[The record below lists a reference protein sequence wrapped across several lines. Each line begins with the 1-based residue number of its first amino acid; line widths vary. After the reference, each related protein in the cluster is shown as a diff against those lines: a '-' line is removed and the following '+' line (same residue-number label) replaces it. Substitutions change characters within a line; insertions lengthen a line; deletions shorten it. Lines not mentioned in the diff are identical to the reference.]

1 MRLISHRGNING
13 IESVHEN
20 NPNYIE
26 NAIMLGFDVE
36 IDMIGDLELESDNGD
51 GSMNSSD

>member
-1 MRLISHRGNING
+1 MQ
-13 IESVHEN
+13 
-20 NPNYIE
+20 PTP
-26 NAIMLGFDVE
+26 GFDVE